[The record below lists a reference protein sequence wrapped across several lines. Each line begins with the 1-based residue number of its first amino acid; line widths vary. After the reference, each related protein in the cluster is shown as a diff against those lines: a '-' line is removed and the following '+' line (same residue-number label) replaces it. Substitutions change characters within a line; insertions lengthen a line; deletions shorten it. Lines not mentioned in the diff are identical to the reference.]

1 MAKLTKRALEA
12 MKAPEKGKQAFL
24 WDSELRGFGVRM
36 LPSGLQTF
44 VLNYRNAAS
53 MERRINLGR
62 FGVMTVEQARDQAMI
77 KLGVIAAGG
86 DPAEAEEKPH
96 QRATVSEL
104 CDWYLAEAEAGRIL
118 GRRNRPIKKSTLAM
132 DKSRIETHIKPLL
145 GDRLAH
151 TLKVVDIE
159 GMQSDIVAGKTA
171 RPRGNGRG
179 GATTG
184 GPGVASRAVATLQ
197 SILGHAARLDK
208 IESHPSRGARKLAS
222 KKKTRRLSEAE
233 IKKLGVAMRH
243 AARNGEHPV
252 SLAIVRFLL
261 MTGFRISEGQGLQR
275 PWLHA
280 DAGYVSFPDTKGD
293 AQIRAIG
300 RTAAAL
306 AANQPI
312 RKDCPYIF
320 PADFGDGHFT
330 AAKTCLSRLCASVGI
345 VGVTPHTLRHTFG
358 SIAGDLGF
366 SELTIRALLGHA
378 AQSVTQGYVHIDEA
392 LKLAVTRTC
401 EKITSL
407 LDEDNPL
414 DVSFRDKWFSLSE
427 DHLSG
432 TAGAVT

>member
-44 VLNYRNAAS
+44 VLNYRNAADK
-53 MERRINLGR
+53 ERRINLGR
-62 FGVMTVEQARDQAMI
+62 FGVMTVERAREQAKI
-77 KLGVIAAGG
+77 KLGVIAAGE
-86 DPAEAEEKPH
+86 DPADTDDDPH
-96 QRATVSEL
+96 HQQTVSAL
-104 CDWYLAEAEAGRIL
+104 CDWYLKEAEAGRIL

-151 TLKVVDIE
+151 TLKVADIE

-171 RPRGNGRG
+171 KPRGKSRG
-179 GATTG
+179 GAATG
-184 GPGVASRAVATLQ
+184 GPGVASRAVGTLQ

-222 KKKTRRLSEAE
+222 KKKMRRLSEIE
-233 IKKLGVAMRH
+233 IKKLGVAVRH

-252 SLAIVRFLL
+252 GLAVVRFLL
-261 MTGFRISEGQGLQR
+261 LTGFRISEGQGLQR

-280 DAGYVSFPDTKGD
+280 EAGYVSFPDTKGD

-300 RTAAAL
+300 QAAADL
-306 AANQPI
+306 VAGQPL
-312 RKDCPYIF
+312 RKDCPYVF
-320 PADFGDGHFT
+320 PADVGDGHFT
-330 AAKTCLSRLCASVGI
+330 AAKACLARLCASVGI

-358 SIAGDLGF
+358 SVAGDLGF

-401 EKITSL
+401 EKVASL
-407 LDEDNPL
+407 LDEE
-414 DVSFRDKWFSLSE
+414 DKAALPE
-427 DHLSG
+427 QNERQ
-432 TAGAVT
+432 AA